1 MLFGIDLKND
11 QFDKNMKENSKR
23 LHGQVNKY
31 LQDRKNG
38 VTKSQMDGSDL
49 LAVYLEDTTMFDDEC
64 IIGGI
69 INNIFAGI
77 ETTQYSLQTVVT
89 NLIRNKHCIDKLRQ
103 EFDKQ
108 VQQPCI
114 DEQPELAKL
123 SKFDFL
129 NKHLTIDQAFE
140 LDYCNYV
147 MLEALRI
154 MPPVMNSQS

>member
-1 MLFGIDLKND
+1 
-11 QFDKNMKENSKR
+11 MKENSKR

-108 VQQPCI
+108 VQ
-114 DEQPELAKL
+114 
-123 SKFDFL
+123 
-129 NKHLTIDQAFE
+129 
-140 LDYCNYV
+140 
-147 MLEALRI
+147 
-154 MPPVMNSQS
+154 